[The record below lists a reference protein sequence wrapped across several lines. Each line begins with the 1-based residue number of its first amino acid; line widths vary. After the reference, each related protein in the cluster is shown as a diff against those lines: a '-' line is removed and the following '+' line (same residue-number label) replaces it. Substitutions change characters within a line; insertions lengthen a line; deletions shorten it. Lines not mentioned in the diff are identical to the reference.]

1 MSGTAL
7 DHPLVRSYLRDL
19 DLALAALPAA
29 QARELTEQITAHLDD
44 ALRPGSGDQEV
55 AAVLRQLGSPADLAA
70 EAAGASAPGPQRG
83 STARLRTWLR
93 GLSARRRAALAAAAA
108 AAGVVAWYCVAALT
122 APPVQNNGAFS
133 WWYPQDTARATWTE
147 ADGAEQT
154 TVPIRSGQ
162 QQGFAITVNNPS
174 NWTQTI
180 LGAVAYSGSPGA
192 PTARISVATADPYH
206 GGDVF
211 RPLGYVLPGPIPPHQ
226 TRALRVMWI
235 STTCLEKG
243 SAQGVD
249 RLVLRVRVGVFT
261 RTEVIPLDQGV
272 YLSGPSQRGCTT

>member
-1 MSGTAL
+1 
-7 DHPLVRSYLRDL
+7 
-19 DLALAALPAA
+19 
-29 QARELTEQITAHLDD
+29 
-44 ALRPGSGDQEV
+44 
-55 AAVLRQLGSPADLAA
+55 
-70 EAAGASAPGPQRG
+70 
-83 STARLRTWLR
+83 
-93 GLSARRRAALAAAAA
+93 
-108 AAGVVAWYCVAALT
+108 VAALT

-162 QQGFAITVNNPS
+162 QQGFAITVDNPS
-174 NWTQTI
+174 DWTQTI

-192 PTARISVATADPYH
+192 PTAQIGVATADPYH
-206 GGDVF
+206 GGGVF
-211 RPLGYVLPGPIPPHQ
+211 LPLRYVLPGSIPPHQ
-226 TRALRVMWI
+226 TRALRVMWV